1 MAEVNGSCDKRFQ
14 AVRDALA
21 QSLRDRDVG
30 ASAAVF
36 VDGKPVA
43 DLWGGYADAARAVPW
58 QRDTVVNVW
67 SVSKTMLALCALILA
82 DRGVLDLDAPVCRY
96 WPEFAAAGKENVL
109 VRHVLAHTAGLP
121 HLDGMVSEEDLYDWP
136 GVTARLAVQAPRW
149 KPGTQA
155 GYHSLT
161 QGFLLGEVIRRVT
174 GRRPGAFFA
183 AEVAGPLGADFQFT
197 LPMADDG
204 RFAAGLAPPGAQA
217 DWRSSAPASAG
228 NEAEGGAGS
237 AAGTSAGGGAGSGA
251 GSEEDGAAPAGIRL
265 AVANTPAWRRAEV
278 PSGSGYGN
286 ARSVAAVQSVLACGG
301 MVRGVRLLSA
311 EGCAL
316 ASQEQYRGID
326 QVTGASVRYGMG
338 YGIFDPAVGWAG
350 WGGSLVMTDPDA
362 RMTVAYTMNQM
373 LDRGYDR
380 GLAIVIAAYDGFGS

>member
-1 MAEVNGSCDKRFQ
+1 MAEVNGTCDKRFQ

-21 QSLRDRDVG
+21 ESLRDRDVG

-36 VDGKPVA
+36 VDGEPVA

-67 SVSKTMLALCALILA
+67 SVSKTMLALCALVLA

-96 WPEFAAAGKENVL
+96 WPEFAAAGKGNVL

-136 GVTARLAVQAPRW
+136 GVTARLAAQAPRW

-183 AEVAGPLGADFQFT
+183 EEVAGPLGADFQFT
-197 LPMADDG
+197 LGAADDG
-204 RFAAGLAPPGAQA
+204 RFAAGLAPPGAPA
-217 DWRSSAPASAG
+217 DWRSSAMVSAG

-237 AAGTSAGGGAGSGA
+237 AAGTSAGGADT
-251 GSEEDGAAPAGIRL
+251 EEDGTPAGIRL
-265 AVANTPAWRRAEV
+265 AVANSPSWRRAEI

-286 ARSVAAVQSVLACGG
+286 ARSVAAVQTLLACGG
-301 MVRGVRLLSA
+301 TVRGVRLLSP
-311 EGCAL
+311 EGCAP
-316 ASQEQYRGID
+316 ARQEQYRGTD
-326 QVTGASVRYGMG
+326 QVTGTSVRYGMG
-338 YGIFDPAVGWAG
+338 YGIFEPAVGWGG
-350 WGGSLVMTDPDA
+350 WGGSLVMTDPEA
-362 RMTVAYTMNQM
+362 GLTVAYAMNQM
-373 LDRGYDR
+373 LDRGDDR
-380 GLAIVIAAYDGFGS
+380 GLAIVIAAYDGLSS

>member
-1 MAEVNGSCDKRFQ
+1 VSEVNGSCDKRFQ

-21 QSLRDRDVG
+21 ESLSDRDVG

-36 VDGKPVA
+36 VDGEPVA

-67 SVSKTMLALCALILA
+67 SVSKTMLALCALVLA
-82 DRGVLDLDAPVCRY
+82 DRGVLDLDAPVGRH

-121 HLDGMVSEEDLYDWP
+121 QFEGMVSEEDLYDWP
-136 GVTARLAVQAPRW
+136 GVTARLAAQVPRW

-183 AEVAGPLGADFQFT
+183 QEVAGPLGADFQFT
-197 LPMADDG
+197 LSPADDG
-204 RFAAGLAPPGAQA
+204 RFAAGIAPPGAPA
-217 DWRSSAPASAG
+217 DWGSAPSPSAVATG
-228 NEAEGGAGS
+228 TGAG
-237 AAGTSAGGGAGSGA
+237 
-251 GSEEDGAAPAGIRL
+251 EDGAPAGIRL
-265 AVANTPAWRRAEV
+265 AVANTPAWRRAEI

-286 ARSVAAVQSVLACGG
+286 ARSVAAVQSVLASGG
-301 MVRGVRLLSA
+301 TVRGVRLLSP

-338 YGIFDPAVGWAG
+338 YGIFDPQVGWAG
-350 WGGSLVMTDPDA
+350 WGGSMVMTDPDA

-373 LDRGYDR
+373 LDSGYDR
-380 GLAIVIAAYDGFGS
+380 GLAIVLAAYDGLGS

>member
-1 MAEVNGSCDKRFQ
+1 VAEVNGSCDKRFQ

-21 QSLRDRDVG
+21 ESLGDRDVG

-36 VDGKPVA
+36 VDGELVA
-43 DLWGGYADAARAVPW
+43 DLWGGYADAARTVAW
-58 QRDTVVNVW
+58 QPDTVVNVW

-96 WPEFAAAGKENVL
+96 WPEFAAAGKEDVL

-121 HLDGMVSEEDLYDWP
+121 HLDAMAAEEDLYDWP
-136 GVTARLAVQAPRW
+136 GVTARLAAQAPRW
-149 KPGTQA
+149 TPGTQA
-155 GYHSLT
+155 GYHSLS

-183 AEVAGPLGADFQFT
+183 REVAGPLGADFQFT
-197 LPMADDG
+197 LSAADDA
-204 RFAAGLAPPGAQA
+204 RFAAGIAPPGAPA
-217 DWRSSAPASAG
+217 GWRSSAPASAG
-228 NEAEGGAGS
+228 SEPEGGAG
-237 AAGTSAGGGAGSGA
+237 ASAGGRAGTAADTG
-251 GSEEDGAAPAGIRL
+251 EEDAPAGIRL
-265 AVANTPAWRRAEV
+265 AVANSVFWRRAEI

-286 ARSVAAVQSVLACGG
+286 ARSVAAVQSVLASGG
-301 MVRGVRLLSA
+301 TVRGVRLLSP
-311 EGCAL
+311 EGCAV
-316 ASQEQYRGID
+316 ARQEQYRGID

-350 WGGSLVMTDPDA
+350 WGGSLVMTDPEA
-362 RMTVAYTMNQM
+362 GLTVAYAMNQM

-380 GLAIVIAAYDGFGS
+380 GLAIVLAAYDGLGS

>member
-1 MAEVNGSCDKRFQ
+1 VAELNGSCDKRFQ

-21 QSLRDRDVG
+21 ESLRDRDVG

-36 VDGKPVA
+36 VDGTLVA
-43 DLWGGYADAARAVPW
+43 DLWGGHADAARTMPW
-58 QRDTVVNVW
+58 HRDTVVNVF

-82 DRGVLDLDAPVCRY
+82 DRGALDLDSPVGRY
-96 WPEFAAAGKENVL
+96 WPEFAAAGKETVL

-121 HLDGMVSEEDLYDWP
+121 HLDGMATEEDLFDWS
-136 GVTARLAVQAPRW
+136 GVTARLAAQAPRW
-149 KPGTQA
+149 EPGTQA

-174 GRRPGAFFA
+174 GQRPGAFFA
-183 AEVAGPLGADFQFT
+183 QEVAGPLGADFQFT
-197 LPMADDG
+197 LTAPDDG
-204 RFAAGLAPPGAQA
+204 RFAAGIAPPGAPA
-217 DWRSSAPASAG
+217 DWRSSAMVSAG
-228 NEAEGGAGS
+228 NEAEGRAGS
-237 AAGTSAGGGAGSGA
+237 AAGTSAGGADT
-251 GSEEDGAAPAGIRL
+251 EEDGAPAGIRL
-265 AVANTPAWRRAEV
+265 AVANSPAWRRAEI

-286 ARSVAAVQSVLACGG
+286 ARSVAAVQNLLACGG
-301 MVRGVRLLSA
+301 TARGVRLLSP

-380 GLAIVIAAYDGFGS
+380 GLAIVLAAYDGLLS